1 MNKYTS
7 AKAWTHQ
14 FGKFFLFVF
23 FFHDFDSLLWFSVY
37 NNYKQFILF
46 YLTVE
51 NSLRLNFHGSHV
63 FVFPMK
69 NKRGP

>member
-37 NNYKQFILF
+37 NNYKQLILYYFI
-46 YLTVE
+46 
-51 NSLRLNFHGSHV
+51 
-63 FVFPMK
+63 
-69 NKRGP
+69 